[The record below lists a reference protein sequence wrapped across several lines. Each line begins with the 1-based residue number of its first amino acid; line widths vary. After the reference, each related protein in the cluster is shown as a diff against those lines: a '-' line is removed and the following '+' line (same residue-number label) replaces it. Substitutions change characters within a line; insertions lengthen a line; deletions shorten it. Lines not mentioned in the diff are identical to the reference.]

1 MQNDLTRVTI
11 IYYDNKSCKLLNEVS
26 SFPRTQG
33 GKFVISEEFKKD
45 KSIVA
50 VCLGEVKILDTLV
63 ERSFSDSAVV

>member
-33 GKFVISEEFKKD
+33 GRVVISEECKKD

-63 ERSFSDSAVV
+63 ERSF

>member
-26 SFPRTQG
+26 SFTRTQG
-33 GKFVISEEFKKD
+33 GRVVISEEFKKD